1 MLNIAVLV
9 SGGGTNLQALLDSEA
24 RGENPNGKITLVV
37 ASKPGV
43 YALER
48 AASFGVESAVVSRK
62 DYADSTAFDAALVLV
77 CVGAAL
83 LAETGHLPWTE
94 AGERYFAAALVLAV
108 LLFLGNLAPKLPF
121 SRHTGLRLPWT
132 VADEDTW
139 TVAHRLVGYLSFPL
153 ALVYLA
159 GLSLTAQFEVLTLG
173 VFLLW
178 VGVPGL
184 LSYLYFRRKWIP

>member
-1 MLNIAVLV
+1 MSVFRDDFLW
-9 SGGGTNLQALLDSEA
+9 GGACAANQFEGAWDVDGKGPSVPDLCTNGSHTSPKWVTTAIRSDRLYPSHEA
-24 RGENPNGKITLVV
+24 IDFYHR
-37 ASKPGV
+37 
-43 YALER
+43 YAE
-48 AASFGVESAVVSRK
+48 
-62 DYADSTAFDAALVLV
+62 DI
-77 CVGAAL
+77 AL
-83 LAETGHLPWTE
+83 LAEMGHLPWTE

-159 GLSLTAQFEVLTLG
+159 GLSLTAQFEALTLG

>member
-1 MLNIAVLV
+1 MLGGLAGLVLLGAVLLGV
-9 SGGGTNLQALLDSEA
+9 VWDLA
-24 RGENPNGKITLVV
+24 RH
-37 ASKPGV
+37 
-43 YALER
+43 LE
-48 AASFGVESAVVSRK
+48 
-62 DYADSTAFDAALVLV
+62 DLTHLPADSPKWKPLRWVTAFDAALVLV

-159 GLSLTAQFEVLTLG
+159 GLSLTAQFEALTLG